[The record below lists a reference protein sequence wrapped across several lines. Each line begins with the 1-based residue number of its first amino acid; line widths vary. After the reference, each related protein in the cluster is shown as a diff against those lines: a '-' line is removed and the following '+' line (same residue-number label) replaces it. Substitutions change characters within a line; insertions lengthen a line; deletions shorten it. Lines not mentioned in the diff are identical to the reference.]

1 MADKILST
9 ALIDAVDRTK
19 ISPMMR
25 QYLSVKDGYKEHIVF
40 FRLGDFYEMF
50 FDDAVIVSKELHL
63 TLTGRDCGLPER
75 APMCGIPFHAVESYT
90 KKLLEEGY
98 RIAICEQTTS
108 PDGKNLVEREVVR
121 IITKGTLTEGE
132 LLSDDNNNYLAAIF
146 IREKEY
152 SLAFAD
158 ISTGDVFVCMNK
170 FDKSAENDII
180 GELSRF
186 SPVEVLFTENFL
198 DLKRAGS
205 FIKNSLNASGCLL
218 DEIDFDINLRE
229 KVLLSEF
236 GKDDL
241 TELDL
246 TSDSVETAA
255 LCGLFG
261 YIFDNRKDTVGRFS
275 TIKRYDNAQ
284 FLSLDMTAR
293 RNLELVETLRNKER
307 RGSLLWAID
316 STKTSMGK
324 RLLRAYLDKPLISP
338 AMIINRL
345 DAVEEL
351 TKFPVILSETS
362 VLLSGVFD
370 LERLLTRVM
379 YGNIIAGQAAGN
391 TSGASPRDMRSLA
404 LTLQKLPAI
413 KDNLAKLQSLNLSKI
428 NLRIDPL
435 SDIASLIENAI
446 VDEPPALI
454 KDGGFIKNGFSEE
467 LDKYRKLLNNS
478 KSVLSEFETRERE
491 ATGIK
496 GLKVVYSRTVGYV
509 IDVTK
514 SQLSKVPDH
523 YIRRQTLTG
532 SERFI
537 TANLQTIEHDI
548 YSAGEKITEIEQE
561 IFNELRQ
568 FTSARSNEIQKTAE
582 ALAELDVMCSFAS
595 SAIKNNYTKPE
606 IALDGVI
613 HIKDGRHPVVELV
626 QKDEPYVPND
636 VYLDSNENRC
646 YIITGPNMSGK
657 STFMRQVALITLLAQ
672 IGSFVPASYA
682 KISVVD
688 KIFTRVGASD
698 DLAAGKST
706 FMVEMT
712 EVADILK
719 NATKRSLVI
728 LDEVGRGTS
737 TIDGVSIAEAVAEYI
752 ALDRKLG
759 CRTLFATHY
768 HELIALEGKIPGI
781 KNYSVAVKKRGNDIK
796 FLRKIM
802 PGGTDDSYGI
812 DVARLA
818 GVPQKVLNRASEIL
832 SELEAKRGE
841 PILAKKS
848 QISLEAIGEKAIAE
862 KLRQVN
868 LNEYTPV
875 DALFLLKE
883 LISLA
888 NS

>member
-1 MADKILST
+1 MAEVNLST
-9 ALIDAVDRTK
+9 ALIDAIDRTK

-25 QYLSVKDGYKEHIVF
+25 QYLSVKDDYKEHIIF

-50 FDDAVIVSKELHL
+50 FDDAIIVSKELHL

-75 APMCGIPFHAVESYT
+75 APMCGIPFHAVTSYT
-90 KKLLEEGY
+90 KKLLEAGF
-98 RIAICEQTTS
+98 RIAICEQITN
-108 PDGKNLVEREVVR
+108 PDGKNLVERAVVR
-121 IITKGTLTEGE
+121 IITKGTLTEGD
-132 LLSDDNNNYLAAIF
+132 LLSDDSNNYLAAIF
-146 IREKEY
+146 LREKEY

-158 ISTGDVFVCMNK
+158 ISTGDVFVCSGK

-186 SPVEVLFTENFL
+186 SPVEVLFTEKFL
-198 DLKRAGS
+198 DLRRAGS
-205 FIKNSLNASGCLL
+205 FIKNSLNAQGNLL

-229 KVLLSEF
+229 KILLSQF
-236 GKDDL
+236 GKNDL
-241 TELDL
+241 SELDL
-246 TSDSVETAA
+246 AVDAVETAV

-261 YIFDNRKDTVGRFS
+261 YIFDNRKSADGRF
-275 TIKRYDNAQ
+275 TGIKRYDNNQ
-284 FLSLDMTAR
+284 FLSLDLTAR

-324 RLLRAYLDKPLISP
+324 RLLKSYLDKPLISP

-351 TKFPVILSETS
+351 LKVPVILSELQ

-379 YGNIIAGQAAGN
+379 CSTGAGG

-404 LTLQKLPAI
+404 VTLQKLPGI
-413 KDNLAKLQSLNLSKI
+413 KSHLNKLKTTNLTKI
-428 NLRIDPL
+428 NTRIDPL
-435 SDIASLIENAI
+435 DDIANLIDNA
-446 VDEPPALI
+446 VTDEPPALL
-454 KDGGFIKNGFSEE
+454 KDGGIIKDGFSEE
-467 LDKYRKLLNNS
+467 LDKYRNLLKNS
-478 KSVLSEFETRERE
+478 KSVMDEFEAAERE

-514 SQLSKVPDH
+514 SQLSKVPD
-523 YIRRQTLTG
+523 YFIRRQTLTG
-532 SERFI
+532 SERYI
-537 TANLQTIEHDI
+537 TEKLQTIEHDI
-548 YSAGEKITEIEQE
+548 YSAGEKITEIEQD
-561 IFNELRQ
+561 IFNEIRR
-568 FTSARSNEIQKTAE
+568 FTSEKSIEIQKTAE
-582 ALAELDVMCSFAS
+582 AVAELDVMCSFAFI
-595 SAIKNNYTKPE
+595 AAKNNYTKPE
-606 IALDGVI
+606 IALDGVL

-698 DLAAGKST
+698 DLASGKST

-768 HELIALEGKIPGI
+768 HELIALEERIPGI
-781 KNYSVAVKKRGNDIK
+781 KNYSVAVKKRGTEIK

-832 SELEAKRGE
+832 AELEAKHGE
-841 PILAKKS
+841 PVLAKKA
-848 QISLEAIGEKAIAE
+848 QVSLEAIGEKAIAE